1 MNKVD
6 LISTLAAKEKIQ
18 LRVAKFVV
26 DLVFNG
32 MKEALEKGDR
42 VELRGFGSFAVR
54 NYKNYKGRNPKTGKI
69 VDVPAKR
76 APFFKVGKELK
87 ERVNNLGEEIP
98 VPLGQDPKD

>member
-18 LRVAKFVV
+18 LRVAKVVV

-54 NYKNYKGRNPKTGKI
+54 NYRSYKGRNPKTGKI
-69 VDVPAKR
+69 VEVAAKR
-76 APFFKVGKELK
+76 APFFRVGKELK
-87 ERVNNLGEEIP
+87 EIVNG
-98 VPLGQDPKD
+98 